1 MIMNEDIKLVI
12 NKNTSK
18 LVVDLFGEIIEEELT
33 REATIIN
40 NKNEQFDVLI
50 KIITTLNKESLDH
63 IILSREIHILVEERN
78 TKNGK

>member
-1 MIMNEDIKLVI
+1 MNEDIKLVI

-40 NKNEQFDVLI
+40 NKNEQFDILI